1 MSNEMK
7 EKLNTEFRQAM
18 KDKDTLR
25 RSVLRM
31 VLASVKNAE
40 IARRG
45 ELSDGDILGL
55 ISKEVKQHEDSIQA
69 FKDGNRPDLM
79 EKEQADLAILL
90 ESLPKQLTRE
100 EIIAEAKQV
109 IEEAGAQGPG
119 DKGKVMPKIIAKLKG
134 QADGKEINE
143 IVTELLSS

>member
-1 MSNEMK
+1 MASELK
-7 EKLNTEFRQAM
+7 EKLNEEFRQAM

-45 ELSDGDILGL
+45 ELSDGDVLGIL
-55 ISKEVKQHEDSIQA
+55 SKEVKQHQESIQA
-69 FKDGNRPDLM
+69 YKDGNRADLM
-79 EKEQADLAILL
+79 EKEQAELVIL
-90 ESLPKQLTRE
+90 EEYLPKQLTRE
-100 EIIAEAKQV
+100 EIIAEAKKA

-119 DKGKVMPKIIAKLKG
+119 DKGKVMPKIIASLKG

>member
-1 MSNEMK
+1 LSNEMK
-7 EKLNTEFRQAM
+7 EKLNAEFRQAM
-18 KDKDTLR
+18 RDKDTLR

-40 IARRG
+40 IARRA
-45 ELSDGDILGL
+45 EISDGDILGL
-55 ISKEVKQHEDSIQA
+55 ISKEVKQHEESIQA

-79 EKEQADLAILL
+79 EKEQAELVILL
-90 ESLPKQLTRE
+90 EYLPKQLSRE

-109 IEEAGAQGPG
+109 IEEVGAQGPG
-119 DKGKVMPKIIAKLKG
+119 DKGKVMPRIIARLKG